1 MGASWADHKSKN
13 LSFWSIIFSY
23 FTQQWTISW
32 LNCDLWWKVDFIWQ
46 LAMTKSVAG
55 LRRIYKA
62 VLKAKFEPNK
72 SHGLWWSAVSLI
84 HYSFL
89 NPSKT
94 ITSESLSKLVRCT
107 KNCNTCSQRWSTERA
122 QFFSMTMPDHISNN
136 QYFKSWTNWATKFC
150 LICHIHLTCCQ
161 LTTTSSSIS
170 TTFYRENTS
179 ITIRM
184 QKMLSKSSSNPKVW
198 IFMLHE

>member
-1 MGASWADHKSKN
+1 MQQQQTTSWWD
-13 LSFWSIIFSY
+13 
-23 FTQQWTISW
+23 
-32 LNCDLWWKVDFIWQ
+32 CDVWWKVDFIWQ
-46 LAMTKSVAG
+46 LAMPKSVAG

-107 KNCNTCSQRWSTERA
+107 KTCNTCSWHWSTERA
-122 QFFSMTMPDHISNN
+122 WFFSMTAPNHWAHN
-136 QYFKSWTNWATKFC
+136 QHFKGWMNWATEFC
-150 LICHIHLTCCQ
+150 LICRIHLTSSQ
-161 LTTTSSSIS
+161 LTKTSSNILITFCMENVSTIS
-170 TTFYRENTS
+170 R
-179 ITIRM
+179 RQM
-184 QKMLSKSSSNPKVW
+184 MPSKS
-198 IFMLHE
+198 